1 MRRAAVLILSSLLGA
16 AACGAS
22 APAPAASA
30 APLERVNVA
39 WVAKVANM
47 APALVAYD
55 AGYFR
60 NQGLDVNLSF
70 INSSPNGIASLL
82 AGETDFLQVA
92 GTAVVTSATQ
102 AKDSSRAP
110 VLIIGTVNRAVW
122 KLMANRSL
130 TSPSQLKGRVVC
142 ITRAGTADAI
152 ALNLYLK
159 RVGLDPAHDV
169 TVLAG
174 GSIEGC
180 AAAME
185 SNRVAAGVFS
195 TPFTALL
202 ASKGYAVLGDF
213 RQEGIQVQQLGV
225 AVTRA
230 YAQAHQRTVLEFT
243 RAYIQGI
250 HRFKTDR
257 AFAQQVMRRYLD
269 TTDQAQLDD
278 AFRTYQDV
286 FEKVPIPSD
295 ASLQSIIDTVPD
307 AKGRSPNDF
316 VDPSFV
322 QKLQQQGFIKQVY
335 GS

>member
-1 MRRAAVLILSSLLGA
+1 MRRATVVLMSVLLGLV
-16 AACGAS
+16 ACGGS
-22 APAPAASA
+22 AAGPAASA
-30 APLERVNVA
+30 GPLERVNVA
-39 WVAKVANM
+39 WVARVANM
-47 APALVAYD
+47 APALVANE
-55 AGYFR
+55 AGYFKG
-60 NQGLDVNLSF
+60 QGLDANLNF

-102 AKDSSRAP
+102 AKDSSKAP

-130 TSPSQLKGRVVC
+130 TSPSQLKGKVVC

-152 ALNLYLK
+152 ALTLYLK

-169 TVLAG
+169 TVLSG

-202 ASKGYAVLGDF
+202 ASKGYIVLGDF
-213 RQEGIQVQQLGV
+213 AQENIQIQQLGV

-230 YAQAHQRTVLEFT
+230 YAQSHEQTVLKFT

-250 HRFKTDR
+250 HRFKTDK
-257 AFAQQVMRRYLD
+257 AFAEQVMRKYLD
-269 TTDQAQLDD
+269 TTDQTQLDD
-278 AFRTYQDV
+278 AFNTYKDV

-295 ASLQSIIDTVPD
+295 ASLQSIIDTVPE
-307 AKGRSPNDF
+307 AKSKSPSDF
-316 VDPSFV
+316 VDPRFV
-322 QKLQQQGFIKQVY
+322 QKLQQQGFIKQTY